1 MSPEGK
7 TVGLNDTP
15 LAMPRPAGL
24 SLPRRA
30 SIPVALAVFSLI
42 LIGVGEVL
50 SPGYASAAN
59 MLQLLKLS
67 SFLGIIAIGQTL
79 VILAGGID
87 LSVAWVLT
95 GAAFAF
101 TTVTQGHATQIVPG
115 LLTAFAV
122 GAGAGLVNGVG
133 VAKLHISPIVMTLAM
148 NSIMQGGTLVVTS
161 GSPLGVPT
169 LVRFVA
175 TGSVGPLPIMTLLWA
190 VLTVA
195 VVVAIG
201 MTSGGRRLLSVGEN
215 PRVSFLSGIDNDAVT
230 IIAYTMS
237 GLAAAVAGVL
247 FAGFSATSFLGMGDQ
262 FVLPSIAAVVLGGT
276 SILGG
281 RGGYGGTVLGVIF
294 ITLLSTDLLMGNISS
309 GLRNIIFGLAL
320 IGAVLSHRVL
330 LHREQE

>member
-1 MSPEGK
+1 MPAEGSSLRLK
-7 TVGLNDTP
+7 QAPPAPRNPFPRGATIP
-15 LAMPRPAGL
+15 L
-24 SLPRRA
+24 
-30 SIPVALAVFSLI
+30 ALAVFSLI
-42 LIGVGEVL
+42 LIGIGEVL
-50 SPGYASAAN
+50 SPGYASTKN

-67 SFLGIIAIGQTL
+67 SFLGIIAVGQTL

-95 GAAFAF
+95 AAAFAF
-101 TTVTQGHATQIVPG
+101 TTVTQGHAAQIVPG
-115 LLTAFAV
+115 LLAALAV
-122 GAGAGLVNGVG
+122 GAGVGAVNGIG
-133 VAKLHISPIVMTLAM
+133 VARLRISPIVMTLAT

-161 GSPLGVPT
+161 GSPLGVPA
-169 LVRFVA
+169 LVRLIA

-190 VLTVA
+190 ALTAIVVLA
-195 VVVAIG
+195 LG
-201 MTSGGRRLLSVGEN
+201 KTSGGRKLLSVGEN

-230 IIAYTMS
+230 IVAYTLS
-237 GLAAAVAGVL
+237 GLSAAVAGVL

-294 ITLLSTDLLMGNISS
+294 ITLLSTDLLMGNIAP

-320 IGAVLSHRVL
+320 IGAVLSHKL
-330 LHREQE
+330 LLRGEAD

>member
-1 MSPEGK
+1 MSAEG
-7 TVGLNDTP
+7 TRATP
-15 LAMPRPAGL
+15 PATPAAIPRRAAF
-24 SLPRRA
+24 PRRA
-30 SIPVALAVFSLI
+30 SVPLALGLFSLL
-42 LIGVGEVL
+42 LIGLGEVL
-50 SPGYASAAN
+50 SPGYASVAN

-101 TTVTQGHATQIVPG
+101 TTVSQGHAAQILPG
-115 LLTAFAV
+115 LLAALAV
-122 GAGAGLVNGVG
+122 GAGVGLVNGFG
-133 VAKLHISPIVMTLAM
+133 VARLRISPIVMTLAT

-161 GSPLGVPT
+161 GSPLGVPD
-169 LVRFVA
+169 LVRLVA
-175 TGSVGPLPIMTLLWA
+175 TGSVGPVPIMALIWA
-190 VLTVA
+190 ALTALVVL
-195 VVVAIG
+195 AIG
-201 MTSGGRRLLSVGEN
+201 TTSGGRRLLSVGEN

-230 IIAYTMS
+230 IVAYTLS

-247 FAGFSATSFLGMGDQ
+247 FAGFSNTSFLGMGDQ

-294 ITLLSTDLLMGNISS
+294 ITLLSTDLLMGNISP

-320 IGAVLSHRVL
+320 IFAVLSHKL
-330 LHREQE
+330 LLRGEPE